1 MTMKWKGPIEFAQ
14 CTEMIAS
21 LMLRQEIFFGTPCA
35 CMYVYVLFLRRIYF
49 SVIDS
54 RKRDKALENDATIS
68 DSERNTYTTISIFHL
83 LPKYKE

>member
-21 LMLRQEIFFGTPCA
+21 LMLRQEIFLEHPVYV
-35 CMYVYVLFLRRIYF
+35 CMYMFSSWEEYTF

-68 DSERNTYTTISIFHL
+68 DSQRNTYTISIFHL
-83 LPKYKE
+83 LPLE